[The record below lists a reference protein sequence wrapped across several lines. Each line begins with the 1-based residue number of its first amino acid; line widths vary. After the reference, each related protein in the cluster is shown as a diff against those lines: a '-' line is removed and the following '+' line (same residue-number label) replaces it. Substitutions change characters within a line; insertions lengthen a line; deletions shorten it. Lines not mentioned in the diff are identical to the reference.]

1 EAAAASA
8 SAEAGPLETGAP
20 NETET
25 SGEDSLADSAEAEA
39 LEDAAIGVEGV
50 TSTRGSSP
58 ESEIPPLEDAAPPE
72 TREAPPALDFMLTE
86 DESLL
91 DRTLAEASWG
101 RLALM
106 AFVIALATAAFLTKL
121 TPLRWAS
128 LGVTLVVLG
137 WVDGGF
143 LSVSHITSG
152 IWTGVGVYLRDLP
165 LLLMVTFTLVTTLV
179 WGRMFCGFLCPFG
192 ALQDMID
199 AVVPTSWKRPLPT
212 RVHRP
217 ATWVKYGILAVIL
230 VPAVLGS
237 QISLYQ
243 YFEPFGT
250 VFFLSPSL
258 PLWLIAG
265 AFLGASVVI
274 PRFYCRYACPLGAAL
289 GILSLVS
296 LRRIPRVEHCSLCFV
311 CEQKCPT
318 GAIRKDVIDVH
329 ECVRCNVCEVQLIEQ
344 QGSAVTT
351 SMRSGRVLFN

>member
-1 EAAAASA
+1 
-8 SAEAGPLETGAP
+8 
-20 NETET
+20 
-25 SGEDSLADSAEAEA
+25 
-39 LEDAAIGVEGV
+39 
-50 TSTRGSSP
+50 
-58 ESEIPPLEDAAPPE
+58 
-72 TREAPPALDFMLTE
+72 
-86 DESLL
+86 
-91 DRTLAEASWG
+91 
-101 RLALM
+101 M
-106 AFVIALATAAFLTKL
+106 AFVIALASVAFFTKL

-344 QGSAVTT
+344 QGVCRHDIDEIRPRLIQLKVET
-351 SMRSGRVLFN
+351 RV